1 MNLGSHLEELR
12 RKHQRLSMKVEEA
25 QRSPSVDD
33 LEIKSLKIQKLRVKE
48 EIERLAHA

>member
-1 MNLGSHLEELR
+1 MSLSSHLEELR
-12 RKHQRLSMKVEEA
+12 KKHQLLSEKVDEA
-25 QRSPSVDD
+25 QRSLSIDD